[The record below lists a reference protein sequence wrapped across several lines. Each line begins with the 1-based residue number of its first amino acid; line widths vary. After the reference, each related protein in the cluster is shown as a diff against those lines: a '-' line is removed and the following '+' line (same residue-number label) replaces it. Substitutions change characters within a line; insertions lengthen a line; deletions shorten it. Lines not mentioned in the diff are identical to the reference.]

1 MKFGDVF
8 ARITSNFAKPIFKI
22 KTIFFQKKI
31 KKSAS
36 DRHSDVIIDTKKHK
50 LMAKCT
56 IQVQTRDLRFR
67 ISSNFAKLIFKM
79 SITMFVQNECKNLL
93 LTVTVTSS
101 FTSKM
106 TKSVVKCIIQ
116 VQIRD
121 LIVRITSNFGSITL
135 HTKLIDSWKTV
146 HQILFLTT
154 AVTSLFT

>member
-1 MKFGDVF
+1 
-8 ARITSNFAKPIFKI
+8 
-22 KTIFFQKKI
+22 
-31 KKSAS
+31 
-36 DRHSDVIIDTKKHK
+36 
-50 LMAKCT
+50 MAKCT
-56 IQVQTRDLRFR
+56 IQVQTQDIRFR

-79 SITMFVQNECKNLL
+79 KIIIFFQKKCKNRL
-93 LTVTVTSS
+93 LTATVTSL

-116 VQIRD
+116 VQTRD

>member
-1 MKFGDVF
+1 
-8 ARITSNFAKPIFKI
+8 
-22 KTIFFQKKI
+22 
-31 KKSAS
+31 
-36 DRHSDVIIDTKKHK
+36 
-50 LMAKCT
+50 MAKCT
-56 IQVQTRDLRFR
+56 IQVQTQDLRFR

-79 SITMFVQNECKNLL
+79 SITIFVQNKCKNRL
-93 LTVTVTSS
+93 LTATVTSS

-106 TKSVVKCIIQ
+106 TKPVVKCIIQ
-116 VQIRD
+116 VQTRD